1 MPLRAAMRW
10 DQLATEIG
18 RRVLEKCPRW
28 VAFVCSDLQPSA
40 FVQCLIGIDG
50 WNSGV
55 WWPNCWASGR
65 SEEAESMV

>member
-1 MPLRAAMRW
+1 MVPSLCVHR
-10 DQLATEIG
+10 QFESI
-18 RRVLEKCPRW
+18 

-55 WWPNCWASGR
+55 WWPNFWASGR
-65 SEEAESMV
+65 SEEAESMVLLVCAKGRAK